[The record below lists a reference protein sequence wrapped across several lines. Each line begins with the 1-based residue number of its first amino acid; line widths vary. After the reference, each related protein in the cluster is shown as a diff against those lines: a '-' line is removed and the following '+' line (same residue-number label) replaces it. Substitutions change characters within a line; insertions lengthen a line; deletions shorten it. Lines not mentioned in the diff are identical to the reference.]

1 MRNEVSNDE
10 DEVPIRRNLRAA
22 ANCVDRSMA
31 DSSEKFA
38 DVGSL
43 LRAERPQAP
52 VYCIFPHLYR
62 ETAREFLRGFPGRV
76 LYAVKANADPAVL
89 GALMDAGVR
98 HFDCASLP
106 EIELVDSIDPE
117 ATKYFMIPVRLR
129 GAAGT
134 AQEKHG
140 VRHFMIDHLG
150 GLSQLAKEIETSRSV
165 IFARMAVHHESAMQD
180 LSVRFG
186 AQPEEMPLLLQSI
199 RDSGAEPALAFNV
212 GSSVTD
218 PDAYRHAISVARSVL
233 EQLPFRLRLI
243 DVGGGFPK
251 SYPGFTVPQIEE
263 YFRAVSESVGTL
275 PLADNAEVLGEPG
288 RALAAPGMSAVVE
301 VLLRKDNRLYIND
314 GMYGVFWLLRIDGPD
329 GFPVRTYR
337 DGQPLKGEEIEFQ
350 INGPTCDSTDTLPGL
365 VPLPADI
372 RPGDYLEFGN
382 IGAYSISGRTDYN
395 GFYSDRIV
403 TITSPTERPPSL

>member
-1 MRNEVSNDE
+1 
-10 DEVPIRRNLRAA
+10 
-22 ANCVDRSMA
+22 MA
-31 DSSEKFA
+31 KTNEKFY
-38 DVGSL
+38 DVGNL
-43 LRAERPQAP
+43 LRTERPKEP
-52 VYCIFPHLYR
+52 VYCIFPHVFH
-62 ETAREFLRGFPGRV
+62 ETAREFLKGFPGRV
-76 LYAVKANADPAVL
+76 LYAVKANADPTVL
-89 GALMDAGVR
+89 RLLMEAGVS

-106 EIELVDSIDPE
+106 EIEMVDAIDPD
-117 ATKYFMIPVRLR
+117 ATKYFMIPTHIRE
-129 GAAGT
+129 AAGT
-134 AQEKHG
+134 AQEKYG
-140 VRHFMIDHLG
+140 VRHFMVDHLS
-150 GLSQLAKEIETSRSV
+150 GLSRLAKEIETSRSV
-165 IFARMAVHHESAMQD
+165 IFARMAVHHESAMED

-186 AQPEEMPLLLQSI
+186 AQPEEMPLLLQAI

-218 PDAYRHAISVARSVL
+218 PDAYRYSISITKSVL

-243 DVGGGFPK
+243 DVGGGYPK
-251 SYPGFTVPQIEE
+251 SYPGFIVPEIEE
-263 YFRAVSESVGTL
+263 YFRAVAESFRTL

-288 RALAAPGMSAVVE
+288 RALSAPGMSAVVE

-314 GMYGVFWLLRIDGPD
+314 GMYGVFWVLRIDGPD

-337 DGQPLKGEEIEFQ
+337 NGKPLEGETMEFQ

-395 GFYSDRIV
+395 GYYSDRIV
-403 TITSPTERPPSL
+403 TITSPTERPPAL

>member
-1 MRNEVSNDE
+1 
-10 DEVPIRRNLRAA
+10 
-22 ANCVDRSMA
+22 MA
-31 DSSEKFA
+31 KTNEKFY
-38 DVGSL
+38 DVGNL
-43 LRAERPQAP
+43 LRTERPKEP
-52 VYCIFPHLYR
+52 VYCIFPHVFH
-62 ETAREFLRGFPGRV
+62 ETAREFLKGFPGRV
-76 LYAVKANADPAVL
+76 LYAVKANADPTVL
-89 GALMDAGVR
+89 RLLMEAGVS

-106 EIELVDSIDPE
+106 EIEMVDAIDPD
-117 ATKYFMIPVRLR
+117 ATKYFMIPTRIR
-129 GAAGT
+129 EAARR

-140 VRHFMIDHLG
+140 VRHFVVDHLS
-150 GLSQLAKEIETSRSV
+150 GLAQLANEIETSRSV
-165 IFARMAVHHESAMQD
+165 IFARMAVHHESAMED
-180 LSVRFG
+180 LSLRFG

-218 PDAYRHAISVARSVL
+218 PEAYRHSMSIARSVL

-243 DVGGGFPK
+243 DVGGGYPK
-251 SYPGFTVPQIEE
+251 SYPGFIVPEIEE
-263 YFRAVSESVGTL
+263 YFRAVAESFATL

-329 GFPVRTYR
+329 SFPVRTYR
-337 DGQPLKGEEIEFQ
+337 DDKPLEGEKMEFQ

-395 GFYSDRIV
+395 GYYSDRIV
-403 TITSPTERPPSL
+403 TITSPTEMPPVVDDQPNPGRSM